1 MAINTGSRI
10 PTECR
15 FERIVHPHREDVGD
29 IIGVKK
35 LGQIIS
41 EADESIGTTPK
52 EVPVDPDLAVHVNPV
67 KLNNDFFAGGKD
79 KPECDYL
86 ISHHGGRWE
95 SENACSRSN
104 WAIANINIQTRQI
117 GFRMSGH
124 DPGYPSV
131 ELYVTFTL
139 SDDGQ
144 RLEGMESVYSKM
156 NEFQGARAVRWIRR
170 P

>member
-1 MAINTGSRI
+1 MVSACLWGGFMALCFFLPYRTQFAMARGWARRSLWMLDRLCGLKF
-10 PTECR
+10 TVEGR
-15 FERIVHPHREDVGD
+15 WY
-29 IIGVKK
+29 
-35 LGQIIS
+35 
-41 EADESIGTTPK
+41 ESP
-52 EVPVDPDLAVHVNPV
+52 NP
-67 KLNNDFFAGGKD
+67 NDFFAGGKD

-95 SENACSRSN
+95 IENACSRSN